1 MADTPDILKRILRTK
16 AEEIVAAAEQ
26 TSLAEMARQAEA
38 QAPPRGFRQAL
49 AEKVSE
55 GAPAVIAEIKR
66 ASPSKGVMR
75 DPYHPGEI
83 AESYARAGAAALS
96 ILTDREYFQ
105 GAPEHLGEAR
115 ERCALPL
122 LRKDFTVDQY
132 QIYEA
137 RALGADAILLIVAAL
152 DDAQLVEFAGLA
164 NHLGMD
170 ALIEVHDREELER
183 AIALDAPLI
192 GINNRDLRTFD
203 TTLETTL
210 SLRAHVDAQRLLVTE
225 SGIHTRDDVR
235 RMREHG
241 VNAFLVG
248 EAFMRAADPGARL
261 AERFNS
267 PGSR

>member
-83 AESYARAGAAALS
+83 
-96 ILTDREYFQ
+96 
-105 GAPEHLGEAR
+105 
-115 ERCALPL
+115 
-122 LRKDFTVDQY
+122 
-132 QIYEA
+132 
-137 RALGADAILLIVAAL
+137 
-152 DDAQLVEFAGLA
+152 DAQLVEFAGLA
-164 NHLGMD
+164 SHLGMD

-192 GINNRDLRTFD
+192 GIKNRDLRTFD

-261 AERFNS
+261 AELFNS